1 MWTCLA
7 IAGVLTALGVLSLGL
22 PGGLVL
28 VALRPLLVRLYPPGR
43 EVYEDERLWPAALL
57 TSVLGPL
64 AVPLGWAIA
73 QVVVAPERLAWGAAV
88 AALVALVPLCVAVLW
103 FNRRVG

>member
-7 IAGVLTALGVLSLGL
+7 IAAVLAALGVVSLGL

-64 AVPLGWAIA
+64 VVPLSWAIA
-73 QVVVAPERLAWGAAV
+73 PARLAWGT
-88 AALVALVPLCVAVLW
+88 AALSLIALVPLAVGVLW
-103 FNRRVG
+103 FNRKVG

>member
-7 IAGVLTALGVLSLGL
+7 IAGVLAGLGVLSLGL

-28 VALRPLLVRLYPPGR
+28 VVLRPLLVRLYPPGR

-64 AVPLGWAIA
+64 VVPLGWAVA
-73 QVVVAPERLAWGAAV
+73 RVVLTPERMVWGTAV
-88 AALVALVPLCVAVLW
+88 VSLVALVPLALAVLW